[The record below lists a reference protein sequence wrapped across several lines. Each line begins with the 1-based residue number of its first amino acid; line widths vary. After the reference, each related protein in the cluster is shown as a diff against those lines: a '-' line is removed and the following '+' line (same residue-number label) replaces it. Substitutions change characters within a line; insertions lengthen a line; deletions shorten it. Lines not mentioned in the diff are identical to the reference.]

1 MINAKEAREISERH
15 KGYSL
20 LRIESEIL
28 LAAKQGE
35 TSYYFFTV
43 DHIEDSILQTL
54 SNLGYKVCW
63 YPASPTGDMLQ
74 YIISW

>member
-1 MINAKEAREISERH
+1 MINAKEAREIAEKH

-20 LRIESEIL
+20 LKIESDIL
-28 LAAKQGE
+28 FAAKQGE

-43 DHIEDSILQTL
+43 DKIKDSVFQTL
-54 SNLGYKVCW
+54 SELGYDVKW
-63 YPASPTGDMLQ
+63 YPASPAGDMLQ

>member
-1 MINAKEAREISERH
+1 MISAKEAREITEKN

-20 LRIESEIL
+20 FKIESDIL
-28 LAAKQGE
+28 FSAKQGE
-35 TSYYFFTV
+35 TSYSFFTLDQV
-43 DHIEDSILQTL
+43 EDSILETL

-63 YPASPTGDMLQ
+63 YPASAAGEMLQ